1 MRERIQEMEREE
13 QELQFR
19 QFTNETALEVGLAII
34 EEAKSRGKSITT
46 EIYRSG
52 QRLFAHAMEG
62 TSKDNEDWIRRKNN
76 VVNRFGE
83 SSWHVAL
90 RLREDGKSLDQDYG
104 LPIEDYVGAGGGF
117 PLIIEGEGL
126 AGTITVSGL
135 SDQEDHDLL
144 VAALRR
150 IRVSAT

>member
-52 QRLFAHAMEG
+52 QRLFTHAME
-62 TSKDNEDWIRRKNN
+62 R
-76 VVNRFGE
+76 
-83 SSWHVAL
+83 HV
-90 RLREDGKSLDQDYG
+90 
-104 LPIEDYVGAGGGF
+104 
-117 PLIIEGEGL
+117 EG
-126 AGTITVSGL
+126 
-135 SDQEDHDLL
+135 Q
-144 VAALRR
+144 
-150 IRVSAT
+150 